1 MPLDVGARLGPYEI
15 VTSLGAGGMGE
26 VYKALDTRLDR
37 EVAVKVLSDRV
48 AADPELKQR
57 FEREAR
63 TVAALNHPH
72 ICALYDIGQQQP
84 STDSGK
90 AVDFLV
96 MELLE
101 GETLGERLEAG
112 PLSLTEA
119 VQHGLT
125 LLGTLDVLHRRG
137 LIHRDLKPANVFLTA
152 HGLKLLDFGLARSL
166 RSDGDATVADL
177 TRPGVILGTPRYMAP
192 EAIQGRS
199 VDPRADLFA
208 VGALLYEM
216 LTGKPAFLG
225 QTALEVAHA
234 VVHDRPPMLSGST
247 AIMAADRVI
256 HRALA
261 KTPEGRYESAAAM
274 ARDLRGVLTVSDATG
289 HATVQQVPRLIVLP
303 FRMLRPDPDTDFLVF
318 SLPDAITTSLSGLP
332 SLVVRSALAG
342 GTFSQDAPDLQSVAR
357 HADVDLILVG
367 TLLRGDDQLQVNAQ
381 LVEAP
386 AGTVVWSQRSQVA
399 WQDIFQLQNELT
411 RRIVD
416 SLAEPLGT
424 GERQRLRRDVPASA
438 VAYEY
443 YLRANELARTPAD
456 WTLARDLYLRCVEED
471 PNYAPGWARL
481 GRMYRVI
488 VKFSETVNEEAHA
501 EGYRRSEAAFRRSL
515 ELNPDLSIAH
525 NLYSALELEHGRA
538 LDAMLRLVERA
549 RTSPSDPHLFAGL
562 VPACRYCGLLD
573 ASLAAHGRA
582 RRLDPDMSTAVVF
595 SLMRAGRYEDAVRQA
610 EEKLDVG
617 AAVECLI
624 RLGRSREATAK
635 IDVALQTPGPA
646 TARFSFL
653 RVLADPPSDPSQV
666 GNEPLWSLVEK
677 GFDPEAYYL

>member
-1 MPLDVGARLGPYEI
+1 MPLDAGARLGPYEF

-112 PLSLTEA
+112 PLSLMEA

-137 LIHRDLKPANVFLTA
+137 LIPRDFKPANVFLTA
-152 HGLKLLDFGLARSL
+152 HELKLLDFGLARSL
-166 RSDGDATVADL
+166 CTDGDATVADL
-177 TRPGVILGTPRYMAP
+177 TLPGVILGTPRYMAP

-208 VGALLYEM
+208 VGALLYEI

-261 KTPEGRYESAAAM
+261 KTPEGRYESAASM
-274 ARDLRGVLTVSDATG
+274 SRDLRG
-289 HATVQQVPRLIVLP
+289 
-303 FRMLRPDPDTDFLVF
+303 F
-318 SLPDAITTSLSGLP
+318 
-332 SLVVRSALAG
+332 
-342 GTFSQDAPDLQSVAR
+342 
-357 HADVDLILVG
+357 
-367 TLLRGDDQLQVNAQ
+367 
-381 LVEAP
+381 
-386 AGTVVWSQRSQVA
+386 
-399 WQDIFQLQNELT
+399 
-411 RRIVD
+411 
-416 SLAEPLGT
+416 
-424 GERQRLRRDVPASA
+424 
-438 VAYEY
+438 
-443 YLRANELARTPAD
+443 
-456 WTLARDLYLRCVEED
+456 
-471 PNYAPGWARL
+471 
-481 GRMYRVI
+481 
-488 VKFSETVNEEAHA
+488 
-501 EGYRRSEAAFRRSL
+501 
-515 ELNPDLSIAH
+515 
-525 NLYSALELEHGRA
+525 
-538 LDAMLRLVERA
+538 
-549 RTSPSDPHLFAGL
+549 
-562 VPACRYCGLLD
+562 
-573 ASLAAHGRA
+573 
-582 RRLDPDMSTAVVF
+582 
-595 SLMRAGRYEDAVRQA
+595 
-610 EEKLDVG
+610 
-617 AAVECLI
+617 
-624 RLGRSREATAK
+624 
-635 IDVALQTPGPA
+635 
-646 TARFSFL
+646 
-653 RVLADPPSDPSQV
+653 
-666 GNEPLWSLVEK
+666 
-677 GFDPEAYYL
+677 